1 MGTKFIQNIKMSAMI
16 SGMLFVNFNVLA
28 AEKNYLDSNYYEG
41 GVKYHTLTTGFSDWQ
56 EGYAKGSWQQDADN
70 RWEWE
75 VLGSK
80 RFDESG
86 VGVSGGLNHIFND
99 DWYGSLHLSASSD
112 VFFFSKYR
120 VDAFINKKF
129 LEDKRLIGTLGL
141 MYADTRV
148 INVDRGL
155 YLGATYYFSTPWI
168 LEGGILFNR
177 SSPGPENST
186 RYKIAITQGKSF
198 DRNITVAI
206 DWGNEAYQYL
216 SPIIAVVDIKS
227 TIYSLTWREWIE
239 KDWGINVVGEYYNSE
254 TYDRTGVMFGV
265 FKHF

>member
-1 MGTKFIQNIKMSAMI
+1 MSAMI
-16 SGMLFVNFNVLA
+16 LGMLFVNFNVIA
-28 AEKNYLDSNYYEG
+28 DEKKYLEENYYEA
-41 GVKYHTLTTGFSDWQ
+41 GVKYHTLTTGFSDWN
-56 EGYAKGSWQQDADN
+56 EGYAKGSWKQDADN
-70 RWEWE
+70 VWEWE

-86 VGVSGGLNHIFND
+86 VLFSGGLNHIFND
-99 DWYGSLHLSASSD
+99 DWYGSLHLSASND

-141 MYADTRV
+141 MYADSRV

-155 YLGATYYFSTPWI
+155 YLGAAYYFSTPWI
-168 LEGGILFNR
+168 LEAGIRFNR

-186 RYKIAITQGKSF
+186 RYKVALTQGKGF
-198 DRNITVAI
+198 DRIITAAI
-206 DWGNEAYQYL
+206 DWGNEAYQYY
-216 SPIIAVVDIKS
+216 SPPLTATVDVKS
-227 TIYSLTWREWIE
+227 TLYSLTWREWIE